1 MTKKKDRPQ
10 TGDETYTITFKGLL
24 TLATDFDEKAVQSIL
39 DSLELYLRRFHM
51 VKPGEIGAI
60 IFTGKEWVITSVE
73 ERGGEDA
80 KNL

>member
-1 MTKKKDRPQ
+1 MTKKKEKSR
-10 TGDETYTITFKGLL
+10 TVDEVYRLTFKGLL
-24 TLATDFDEKAVQSIL
+24 VASGLDERAVQSIL